1 MQNHSYIENARNS
14 ATLGSHSARQ
24 INLQEPLPNV
34 YEARRYKSKLKSHRS
49 QSRNYDVPVMI
60 LQQRE
65 VKKKKSGRS
74 TLSQRDPSLYL
85 QQQLYSEETGKHM
98 VRADKVKRTIQDI
111 KKLSPTLIINL
122 NAQTASKNLPI
133 ELQGKERSIRV
144 KKKVNKHVGGIDG
157 GPSIEE
163 QKQQKWRKQNF
174 LEPEK
179 NQYREEGQEFPSVLL
194 DNVSL
199 DGKRVEHQGRK
210 YITPVKSKTQ
220 KFPDKHGTHTEQR
233 VLTVKHFAL
242 NYPRNE
248 ELQWMLK
255 HSPYI
260 AESGT
265 QEKKHFIH
273 AVTSS
278 HNSQRQLKNPQMILL
293 QGPPKLNHAASDYLL
308 PATASSQKQESRIG
322 QASSVPNLHTERSAA
337 RTEQGVLPVLPG
349 SELNKQKSSLPNG
362 IS

>member
-14 ATLGSHSARQ
+14 VTLGSHSARQ

-49 QSRNYDVPVMI
+49 QSRNYDVP
-60 LQQRE
+60 
-65 VKKKKSGRS
+65 KKKSGRS

-98 VRADKVKRTIQDI
+98 VRADKVKRTIQNI

-122 NAQTASKNLPI
+122 NAQTASKNLPF

-144 KKKVNKHVGGIDG
+144 KKRVNKHVGGIDG
-157 GPSIEE
+157 GPSIEG

-210 YITPVKSKTQ
+210 YITPIKSKTQ
-220 KFPDKHGTHTEQR
+220 KFPDKHGTHS
-233 VLTVKHFAL
+233 VKHFAL

-260 AESGT
+260 AESGR

-278 HNSQRQLKNPQMILL
+278 HNSQRQLKI
-293 QGPPKLNHAASDYLL
+293 PKLNHAASDYLL
-308 PATASSQKQESRIG
+308 PATASSQKQESRIR

-337 RTEQGVLPVLPG
+337 RTEQDVLPVLPG